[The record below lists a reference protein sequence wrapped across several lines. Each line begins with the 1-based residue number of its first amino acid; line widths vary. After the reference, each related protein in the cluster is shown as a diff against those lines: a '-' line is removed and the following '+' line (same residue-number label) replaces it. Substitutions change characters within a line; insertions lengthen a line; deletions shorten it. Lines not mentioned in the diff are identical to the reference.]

1 MLASGATTLE
11 HADVMG
17 ATISEKKQRLR
28 HGAPG
33 AVVVVGGFIIFFC
46 VFTLPRLPQSRAKM
60 EAERILSLQ
69 AENSAYCEKWG
80 FALGAQKHE
89 ACILDLQELR
99 AKIDQRASDDVF
111 P

>member
-1 MLASGATTLE
+1 MSWGQLSRKSAGPVLRLISSAYDTVHLALWSLL
-11 HADVMG
+11 V
-17 ATISEKKQRLR
+17 
-28 HGAPG
+28 
-33 AVVVVGGFIIFFC
+33 GFIIFFC

-60 EAERILSLQ
+60 EAEHILSLQ